1 VVETTGQEEIVN
13 TRTQRSHAVVIGAS
27 MAGVL
32 AARALAEHFERVTIV
47 DRDRLPD
54 SGSFRNGV
62 PQGHHLH
69 VLLVGGR
76 HAIESLLPGFE
87 SDLVAAGA
95 VAVRFP
101 QDVLWLTAAGWSR
114 RFEARPDDY
123 VLSISRPLLESL
135 VRRRVLE
142 GEGIAVMDGCEAP
155 ALTTSADGRVTGVEV
170 RHRGDLDGS
179 TRRELAADLVVDA
192 SGRTSRCADWLEA
205 LGYARPEET
214 RIDSFLGYAS
224 RQYAPPPG
232 WRNDWKALFLM
243 SQAPNHAR
251 TGFLFPI
258 EEGRWIVT
266 LAGAGRDYPPTDDQ
280 GFLDFARSLRHPVLH
295 EAISGAEP
303 LTPIHSWRHTENRRR
318 HFERLRRWPHGLIAL
333 GDAACAFNPIYG
345 QGMSVAAQTAVALD
359 RELREADDL
368 DRLTQRFKRTVAA
381 RAAGA
386 WLLATGED
394 LRYPTTEGSRVG
406 LTTKLTHRYL
416 DRVVRAATADPAMN
430 RVFLEVLALVRPPAS
445 LFHPRVAAAA
455 LRRHEPPQRVP
466 ELPASAISSAGVA

>member
-1 VVETTGQEEIVN
+1 VVETTGQEENVST
-13 TRTQRSHAVVIGAS
+13 TRQSSHAVVIGAS
-27 MAGVL
+27 MAGLL
-32 AARALAEHFERVTIV
+32 AARVLAESFERVTIV

-76 HAIESLLPGFE
+76 HALESLLPGFE
-87 SDLVAAGA
+87 SDLRAAGA
-95 VAVRFP
+95 VVVRFP
-101 QDVLWLTAAGWSR
+101 QDALWLTAAGWSR

-123 VLSISRPLLESL
+123 VLSVSRPLLESL
-135 VRRRVLE
+135 VRRRVRE
-142 GEGIAVMDGCEAP
+142 SDRVAVMEGCEVP
-155 ALTTSADGRVTGVEV
+155 ALRTNGEGRVTGVEV
-170 RHRGDLDGS
+170 RNRGDLNGS
-179 TRRELAADLVVDA
+179 TARELAADLVVDA
-192 SGRTSRCADWLEA
+192 SGRASRCGDWLEA
-205 LGYARPEET
+205 LGYSRPEET

-232 WRNDWKALFLM
+232 WQSDWKALFLM
-243 SQAPNHAR
+243 SQAPTHAR

-266 LAGAGRDYPPTDDQ
+266 LAGAGRDYPPTDDE
-280 GFLDFARSLRHPVLH
+280 GFLAFARSLRHPVLH
-295 EAISGAEP
+295 DAIRGAEP
-303 LTPIHSWRHTENRRR
+303 LTPIHGWRHTENRRR
-318 HFERLRRWPHGLIAL
+318 HFERLRRWPPGLIAL

-359 RELREADDL
+359 RELRAADDL
-368 DRLTQRFKRTVAA
+368 DRLTRRFQRTVAA

-406 LTTKLTHRYL
+406 FTTRLTHRYL
-416 DRVVRAATADPAMN
+416 DRVVRAATVDPAVSA
-430 RVFLEVLALVRPPAS
+430 VFLEVLALVRPPAS
-445 LFHPRVAAAA
+445 LFHPLVAAAA

-466 ELPASAISSAGVA
+466 ELPASAINSPVVV